1 MRFGRIIC
9 MSAIATCIA
18 FSSFA
23 QGLSKANK
31 PEDVGFSSERLKRVT
46 DAFQSE
52 VDKGAIPGAVV
63 LIARNG
69 KIAYFEAF
77 GFQNRENK
85 EPMKTDA
92 IFRIASMSKPIT
104 SVAVMMLVE
113 EGKIQLLDP
122 VSHYLP
128 EFKGVQVGVEK
139 LNTTTGNSELIGEP
153 PRQEMTIQD
162 LLRHTSGLTYG
173 IFGKSLVKQAYN
185 EANLFDRNQTLAEFV
200 SKIAKLPLA
209 YHPGTTW
216 EYSHSTDV
224 LGRIV
229 EVVSGVTLDQFVAD
243 RIAKPLG
250 LSDTGFYVP
259 AEKLDRLAETQIDPT
274 TGKRW
279 PTFDVTNRP
288 NWLAGGSGMVSTAS
302 DYVRFAQMLLNGGEL
317 DQVRLLSPRTV
328 SFMTSDHLW
337 PGVAFSPVTLNLFE
351 PLGIAPTPKV
361 GQGFGL
367 GFVVR
372 TQEGRNPMP
381 GSPGEYFWAGIWGTA
396 FWVDPKEKL
405 ITVLMMQAAPLQAR
419 YYRSSNPQSH
429 VAGAHRMMA
438 GRTASTFRTG
448 HRVFLASSVQR
459 DAFVSG
465 GKPES
470 TA

>member
-1 MRFGRIIC
+1 MKFSRIIC
-9 MSAIATCIA
+9 MSVISTCVA
-18 FSSFA
+18 FSALA
-23 QGLSKANK
+23 QGLPKANK
-31 PEDVGFSSERLKRVT
+31 PEEVGFSSERLKRVT

-52 VDKGAIPGAVV
+52 VDKGKIPGAVV

-77 GFQNRENK
+77 GFQDRESK
-85 EPMKTDA
+85 KPMTIDA

-122 VSHYLP
+122 VSLYLP
-128 EFKGVQVGVEK
+128 EFKGVQVGVER
-139 LNTTTGNSELIGEP
+139 LNTTTGNLELIGEP

-185 EANLFDRNQTLAEFV
+185 EANLFDRNQTLAQFV

-224 LGRIV
+224 LGRVV

-250 LSDTGFYVP
+250 LSDTDFYVP

-288 NWLAGGSGMVSTAS
+288 KWLAGGSGMVSTAS
-302 DYVRFAQMLLNGGEL
+302 DYVRFAQMLLNGGKL

-351 PLGIAPTPKV
+351 PIGIAPTPKL

-372 TQEGRNPMP
+372 MEEGRNPMP
-381 GSPGEYFWAGIWGTA
+381 GSPGEYFWAGIWGTG
-396 FWVDPKEKL
+396 FWIDPKEKL
-405 ITVLMMQAAPLQAR
+405 ITILMMQAAPLQAR
-419 YYRSSNPQSH
+419 YYRSLIRNLTSQ
-429 VAGAHRMMA
+429 A
-438 GRTASTFRTG
+438 
-448 HRVFLASSVQR
+448 LI
-459 DAFVSG
+459 
-465 GKPES
+465 E
-470 TA
+470 

>member
-31 PEDVGFSSERLKRVT
+31 PEDVGFSSERLRRVT
-46 DAFQSE
+46 DTFQSE

-69 KIAYFEAF
+69 KLAYFEAF

-139 LNTTTGNSELIGEP
+139 LNTTTGNSELVGEP
-153 PRQEMTIQD
+153 PQQEMTIQD

-259 AEKLDRLAETQIDPT
+259 TEKLDRLAETQIDPT

-288 NWLAGGSGMVSTAS
+288 NWLAGGSGMVSTAL

-337 PGVAFSPVTLNLFE
+337 PGIAFSPVTLNLFE

-372 TQEGRNPMP
+372 MQEGRNPMP

-405 ITVLMMQAAPLQAR
+405 IIVLMMQAAPLQAR
-419 YYRSSNPQSH
+419 YYRSLIRNLTSQ
-429 VAGAHRMMA
+429 A
-438 GRTASTFRTG
+438 
-448 HRVFLASSVQR
+448 LI
-459 DAFVSG
+459 
-465 GKPES
+465 E
-470 TA
+470 

>member
-1 MRFGRIIC
+1 MKFRRIIC
-9 MSAIATCIA
+9 ISAIATCIA
-18 FSSFA
+18 FSALA
-23 QGLSKANK
+23 QGLPKASQ

-46 DAFQSE
+46 DVFQTE
-52 VDKGAIPGAVV
+52 VDNGAIPGAVV

-69 KIAYFEAF
+69 KVAYFEAI

-122 VSHYLP
+122 VSRYLP

-153 PRQEMTIQD
+153 PRQEMTIHD

-229 EVVSGVTLDQFVAD
+229 EVVSGVTLNQFVAD

-259 AEKLDRLAETQIDPT
+259 NEKIDRIAETQVDPT
-274 TGKRW
+274 TGIRW
-279 PTFDVTNRP
+279 PTIDVAKRP
-288 NWLAGGSGMVSTAS
+288 SWMSGGAGMVSTAS
-302 DYVRFAQMLLNGGEL
+302 DYARFAQMLLNGGEL
-317 DQVRLLSPRTV
+317 EHRRLLSPRTV
-328 SFMTSDHLW
+328 AFMTSDHLW
-337 PGVAFSPVTLNLFE
+337 PGIAFSPVTLELFE

-381 GSPGEYFWAGIWGTA
+381 GSPGEYYWAGIWGTA
-396 FWVDPKEKL
+396 FWVDPKERL
-405 ITVLMMQAAPLQAR
+405 IAVLMMQAAPPQAR
-419 YYRSSNPQSH
+419 YYRSLIRNLTSQALIN
-429 VAGAHRMMA
+429 
-438 GRTASTFRTG
+438 
-448 HRVFLASSVQR
+448 
-459 DAFVSG
+459 
-465 GKPES
+465 
-470 TA
+470 

>member
-31 PEDVGFSSERLKRVT
+31 PEDVGFSSERLRRVT
-46 DAFQSE
+46 DTFQSE

-69 KIAYFEAF
+69 KLAYFEAF

-419 YYRSSNPQSH
+419 YYRSLIRNLTSQ
-429 VAGAHRMMA
+429 A
-438 GRTASTFRTG
+438 
-448 HRVFLASSVQR
+448 LI
-459 DAFVSG
+459 
-465 GKPES
+465 E
-470 TA
+470 